1 MNNALN
7 NPDEKSSG
15 YATDFILVEFCTEV
29 FHGGRWQ
36 RQHCFSS
43 IFGIVAQF
51 FNLIELLIFS
61 LEREGRISRL

>member
-51 FNLIELLIFS
+51 F
-61 LEREGRISRL
+61 